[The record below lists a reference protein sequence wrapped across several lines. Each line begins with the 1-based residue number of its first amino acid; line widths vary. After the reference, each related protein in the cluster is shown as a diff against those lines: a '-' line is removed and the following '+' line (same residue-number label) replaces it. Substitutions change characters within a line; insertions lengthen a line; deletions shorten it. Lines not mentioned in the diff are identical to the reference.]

1 MFQVGTYFNPDFIFL
16 QAVCN
21 LWEEE
26 ATWLHL
32 AVDGVIPVLG
42 LAVDPLTQVLLDLL
56 KKIAL
61 IKFSQ
66 ISTLLVVREWST
78 ISSHILSQ

>member
-1 MFQVGTYFNPDFIFL
+1 MFQVCTYLNPDFIFL

-56 KKIAL
+56 KKIVL
-61 IKFSQ
+61 IKFSHFQ
-66 ISTLLVVREWST
+66 YYWAAKAATGCQKVV
-78 ISSHILSQ
+78 SH